1 MARALWKGAITFGL
15 VNIPVELY
23 PAEDRKAFQFSMLDK
38 RDFSPVGYKRYSKN
52 TGKEVDWENV
62 VKGYEYDKDQY
73 VVLSDEDFR
82 RANVKATQTIEIRA
96 FVGAGEIPAEYFETP
111 YYLAPDKRGQKV
123 YALLRE
129 TLKSTQRV
137 AVAQVVI
144 RTTPHLAAVIPNGR
158 ALMMVTLRYQDEL
171 RPAKDL
177 DLPPESLK
185 AAGVNPKE
193 IDLAKRLVSDM
204 TERWNPSEFK
214 DTYHEDLMAR
224 IRQKIKQGQTKEIT
238 KPEAVGKDAPRSAE
252 IIDLAAL
259 LKQSLGKGAVE
270 RKPAVRS
277 AEPAA
282 RQPKLRVVGGAAT
295 TGKRAAK
302 ATPARPAARR
312 KRA

>member
-23 PAEDRKAFQFSMLDK
+23 PAEDRKSFQFSMLDK
-38 RDFSPVGYKRYSKN
+38 RDLSPVGYKRYSK
-52 TGKEVDWENV
+52 TSGKEVDWQNI
-62 VKGYEYDKDQY
+62 VKGYEYEKDQY

-96 FVGAGEIPAEYFETP
+96 FVGDEEISAEYFETP

-129 TLKSTQRV
+129 TLKTTHRV

-144 RTTPHLAAVIPNGR
+144 RTTQHLAVVVPNGR
-158 ALMMVTLRYQDEL
+158 ALMLVTLRYQDEL
-171 RPAKDL
+171 RPLKDL

-214 DTYHEDLMAR
+214 DTYHDDLMAR

-238 KPEAVGKDAPRSAE
+238 KPEAQEKSAPRSAE

-259 LKQSLGKGAVE
+259 LKQSLGKGMTE
-270 RKPAVRS
+270 RKAASRS

-282 RQPKLRVVGGAAT
+282 RGRPKLRVVANAPAA
-295 TGKRAAK
+295 GKRAAK
-302 ATPARPAARR
+302 AAARR